1 MKEHLIDASIE
12 LKNSQHVFYD
22 GEPVLGSLNV
32 RVHRW
37 NEESIQDMEIMWR
50 CEIKT
55 KFDECISK
63 DTQLH
68 GKGIVN
74 YLRNKKN
81 LLTEGTHKYSFLL
94 FLPHNIPHSLELKYG
109 SISYVLKAKIKINSS
124 SPSLLQARIPF
135 KVVKN
140 NILHFDKRIPQLVP
154 FSKQIF
160 DRGEIHGNI
169 QLVSTQFLTKDDF
182 EYQIQVQNNSGRGIQ
197 WITLKIIQEF
207 DYFVRT
213 SSSSSRQV
221 NESNSPPHLKKTQEI
236 TIWRRDFQGVKP
248 FREICISKSHSG
260 VFKDLLPSN
269 TMDETLLMNM
279 CYYLILKFKS
289 YMRSTLLERKIPI
302 IIGTSYTYE
311 LL

>member
-1 MKEHLIDASIE
+1 MKKHLIDASIE

-63 DTQLH
+63 DSQLH

-94 FLPHNIPHSLELKYG
+94 FLPHNIPHSLELKY
-109 SISYVLKAKIKINSS
+109 
-124 SPSLLQARIPF
+124 ARIPF

-140 NILHFDKRIPQLVP
+140 NILHFDKRIPQLVLP

-221 NESNSPPHLKKTQEI
+221 NESNSPPQLKKTQEI
-236 TIWRRDFQGVKP
+236 TIWRRRDFQGVKP

-260 VFKDLLPSN
+260 
-269 TMDETLLMNM
+269 
-279 CYYLILKFKS
+279 YLRISFHQTPWTRLF
-289 YMRSTLLERKIPI
+289 L
-302 IIGTSYTYE
+302 
-311 LL
+311 